1 MIKMFVKEW
10 QTNITTNQTF
20 SVQNLHTL
28 LKFFDH
34 FMKIAMHVSVFVF
47 HVTAAFLV
55 AATEDANKKMSI
67 KWACSRKFLKNMAKA
82 VLTQLVM
89 LQENFTF

>member
-1 MIKMFVKEW
+1 MSVKEW

-34 FMKIAMHVSVFVF
+34 FMKIAMHVKVSAFVF
-47 HVTAAFLV
+47 HITAAFLV
-55 AATEDANKKMSI
+55 AATENANKK
-67 KWACSRKFLKNMAKA
+67 C
-82 VLTQLVM
+82 Q
-89 LQENFTF
+89 